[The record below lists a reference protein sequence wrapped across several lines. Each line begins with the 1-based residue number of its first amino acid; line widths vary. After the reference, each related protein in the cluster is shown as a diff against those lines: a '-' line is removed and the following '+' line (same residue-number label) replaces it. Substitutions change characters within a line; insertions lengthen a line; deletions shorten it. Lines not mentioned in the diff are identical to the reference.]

1 MTADETKSM
10 RGAHFQTDYPRMA
23 GSATA
28 ETPLGQR
35 SIICGSAI
43 GRAGTCS
50 NSRDVIYQTAN
61 DQKVMRQGG
70 KEGRREG
77 KCVNSFCLCE
87 REVVSIA
94 IRLIRR
100 GSVRAS
106 CNDGILQRRWRSGPA
121 AGERRRM
128 GERDRDRGTVGRR
141 QRGKE
146 RKERERRVDQVLR
159 EIDVATVR
167 SVVFDD
173 FNEASDSV
181 LACYFICVEVPRRNL
196 HDLITA

>member
-23 GSATA
+23 GSASQRH
-28 ETPLGQR
+28 LGQR

-50 NSRDVIYQTAN
+50 NSRDVIYQTPN
-61 DQKVMRQGG
+61 DQKVMRQGR
-70 KEGRREG
+70 KEERNEG

-87 REVVSIA
+87 GEVVSIA

-100 GSVRAS
+100 GNVRAS
-106 CNDGILQRRWRSGPA
+106 CNDGIQQRGRSGPA

-141 QRGKE
+141 ERGKE
-146 RKERERRVDQVLR
+146 RKKEREGRVDQVLR
-159 EIDVATVR
+159 QIDVATVR

-173 FNEASDSV
+173 FNEASDGV